1 MHNKSFIDEIHHDG
15 DISKFQW
22 KINTRAKSKRS
33 RKTSFSRKQACFRS
47 PSHSQKK
54 SSSRAGFYEAFAVPR
69 TVTIGTYRF
78 TCTWRERLVKLNREK
93 NVFSSLLPLC
103 ITIAPPSKFQR
114 GQFTETYATSCAV
127 EILLVRFP
135 VHPHNFRYVLGNI
148 LCTRLYVH
156 DRLPASYFRS
166 KHSSKWKSRIEFTIG
181 WMEIMMYD
189 LGLHLRDQGW
199 VAMDFVFFFFLFF
212 FREKSFFFSFFLFF
226 FVGKEMK
233 RKFVIKY

>member
-1 MHNKSFIDEIHHDG
+1 MHNKSFIDEIHH

-103 ITIAPPSKFQR
+103 ITLPLPPEISTRAIYRDVCDLLCGWNPF
-114 GQFTETYATSCAV
+114 GPVSGASAQFPLYAGKYFVYEAV
-127 EILLVRFP
+127 RTRSLASFVFSFEALVQMK
-135 VHPHNFRYVLGNI
+135 I
-148 LCTRLYVH
+148 T
-156 DRLPASYFRS
+156 DRVYDWLNGDYDVWSESAFER
-166 KHSSKWKSRIEFTIG
+166 SRISCNGFC
-181 WMEIMMYD
+181 
-189 LGLHLRDQGW
+189 
-199 VAMDFVFFFFLFF
+199 FFFL
-212 FREKSFFFSFFLFF
+212 SFLF
-226 FVGKEMK
+226 
-233 RKFVIKY
+233 

>member
-1 MHNKSFIDEIHHDG
+1 MFEKYISTIYLQIKTRYKNYYQCRIIKCAIRASLMKSITTG

-54 SSSRAGFYEAFAVPR
+54 SSSHAGFYEAFAVPR

-103 ITIAPPSKFQR
+103 ITIAPPSRNFNEGNLPRRMRPPVRLKSFWSGFRCIRTISVMCWEIFCVR
-114 GQFTETYATSCAV
+114 GCTYTIACQLRIFVRSTRPNENHGSSLRLV
-127 EILLVRFP
+127 EW
-135 VHPHNFRYVLGNI
+135 
-148 LCTRLYVH
+148 RL
-156 DRLPASYFRS
+156 
-166 KHSSKWKSRIEFTIG
+166 WCMI
-181 WMEIMMYD
+181 
-189 LGLHLRDQGW
+189 W
-199 VAMDFVFFFFLFF
+199 VCIWEVKDELQCFFFL
-212 FREKSFFFSFFLFF
+212 SFLF
-226 FVGKEMK
+226 
-233 RKFVIKY
+233 

>member
-1 MHNKSFIDEIHHDG
+1 MHNKSFIDAIHH

-103 ITIAPPSKFQR
+103 ITIAPPSRNFNEGNLPRRMRPPVRLKSFWSGFRCIRTISVMCWEIFCVR
-114 GQFTETYATSCAV
+114 G
-127 EILLVRFP
+127 
-135 VHPHNFRYVLGNI
+135 
-148 LCTRLYVH
+148 CTRSLASFVFSFEALVQMKIT
-156 DRLPASYFRS
+156 DRVYDWLNGDYDVWSGSAFERS
-166 KHSSKWKSRIEFTIG
+166 RMSCN
-181 WMEIMMYD
+181 
-189 LGLHLRDQGW
+189 
-199 VAMDFVFFFFLFF
+199 VFFFFFSFL
-212 FREKSFFFSFFLFF
+212 EKNLSSFLSFFFFC
-226 FVGKEMK
+226 
-233 RKFVIKY
+233 R

>member
-1 MHNKSFIDEIHHDG
+1 MHNKSFIDAIHH

-103 ITIAPPSKFQR
+103 ITIAPPSRNFNEGNLPRRMRPPVRLK
-114 GQFTETYATSCAV
+114 
-127 EILLVRFP
+127 ILLVRFP

-189 LGLHLRDQGW
+189 LDLHLRGQGW

-226 FVGKEMK
+226 C
-233 RKFVIKY
+233 R

>member
-1 MHNKSFIDEIHHDG
+1 MHNKSFIDAIHH

-33 RKTSFSRKQACFRS
+33 RKTSFSRKQVCFRS

-103 ITIAPPSKFQR
+103 ITIAPPSRNFNEGNLR
-114 GQFTETYATSCAV
+114 RRMRLLCGWNPFGLVSGASAQFPLCAGKYFVYEAVRTRSLASFVFSFEALVQMKITDRVYDWLNGDYDVWSGSAFERSRMSCNG
-127 EILLVRFP
+127 F
-135 VHPHNFRYVLGNI
+135 
-148 LCTRLYVH
+148 C
-156 DRLPASYFRS
+156 
-166 KHSSKWKSRIEFTIG
+166 
-181 WMEIMMYD
+181 
-189 LGLHLRDQGW
+189 
-199 VAMDFVFFFFLFF
+199 FFFFLFF

-226 FVGKEMK
+226 C
-233 RKFVIKY
+233 R

>member
-103 ITIAPPSKFQR
+103 ITIAPPSRNFNEGNLRRRMRPPVRLKSFWSGFRCIRTISVICWEIFCVR
-114 GQFTETYATSCAV
+114 GCTYTIACQLRIFVRGTRPNENHGSSLRLV
-127 EILLVRFP
+127 EW
-135 VHPHNFRYVLGNI
+135 
-148 LCTRLYVH
+148 RL
-156 DRLPASYFRS
+156 
-166 KHSSKWKSRIEFTIG
+166 WCMI
-181 WMEIMMYD
+181 
-189 LGLHLRDQGW
+189 W
-199 VAMDFVFFFFLFF
+199 VCIWEVKDELQCFFFFLFF

-226 FVGKEMK
+226 F
-233 RKFVIKY
+233 R